1 MEITIDQLF
10 NGKATKIKNK
20 PYFPTKAYTEPFLER
35 MSKFTSDFRI
45 QAQLPDQV
53 TRTVTGE
60 INMDDITYNRVWIQA
75 VMPEEY
81 SWDNHDEVI
90 GMVYGLDVRKPIVKI
105 YRGGLNRACTNLCVF
120 SPSFLNIQELEPEK
134 AINYKPVQSLMEQ
147 TSDLKAWIQKLKSTN
162 WDRDEELI
170 QQNLGRWIINAKH
183 EAYEQGFGK
192 VKLATSTVLDAYD
205 LLFEDEESPYYV
217 PEEEAVNM
225 FDVYNAFTE
234 LISND
239 KGKDI
244 MNKCEKTLLLKN
256 ILELE

>member
-1 MEITIDQLF
+1 MEISLDQLF

-20 PYFPTKAYTEPFLER
+20 AYFTTKAYVEPFLER
-35 MSKFTSDFRI
+35 MSKFTDDFRI

-81 SWDNHDEVI
+81 AWDNHDEVV
-90 GMVYGLDVRKPIVKI
+90 GLVYGLDVRKPIVKI

-134 AINYKPVQSLMEQ
+134 AINYKPVQGLMEQ
-147 TSDLKAWIQKLKSTN
+147 TSDLKAWVQKLKSTN
-162 WDRDEELI
+162 WDRDDELI

-183 EAYEQGFGK
+183 ECYEQGFGK
-192 VKLATSTVLDAYD
+192 VKLGVPTVVEAYD
-205 LLFEDEESPYYV
+205 LLFEDNESPYYV
-217 PEEEAVNM
+217 PESEAVNM

-244 MNKCEKTLLLKN
+244 MNKCEKTLLLKQ
-256 ILELE
+256 ILELQ